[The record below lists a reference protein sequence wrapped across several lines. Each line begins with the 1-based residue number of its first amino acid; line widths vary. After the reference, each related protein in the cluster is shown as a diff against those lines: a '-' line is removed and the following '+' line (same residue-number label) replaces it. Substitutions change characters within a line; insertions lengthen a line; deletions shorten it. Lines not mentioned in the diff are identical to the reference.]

1 MRAIARIVNEQGDLY
16 HIGQYAAT
24 TLAAGCYLSGVLR
37 VFRNRP
43 EPRKSIAKVPKNRRR
58 CIVGG
63 LRIEP
68 CKAGNSSLVKPTRTT
83 DMPEKKISVGVV
95 MDPIENITPKKD
107 STLAMLLEA
116 ERRGAEIHYMLQ
128 GDLKLISGEARARS
142 RLLHVQDDL
151 EDWFETGAEQNIS
164 LGDLDVILMRKDPPF
179 DMEYVYTS
187 YILERAENAGSVV
200 VNRAQALRDMNEK
213 AYTAWF
219 ADCSPATLI
228 TRSMREMKAFL
239 EEQQRIAV
247 KPLDGMGGRSV
258 FVVGQG
264 DKNANVIFETL
275 TNHGRCFAM
284 AQEYIPEISEGDKRI
299 LLIDGAPIP
308 HALARIP
315 PADDNRGN
323 LVVGAVG
330 EGRDLS
336 EQDLRI
342 CSEVGP
348 VLRDRGVI
356 FAGIDVIG
364 DYLTEI
370 NITSPT
376 GIRELDNIFDLNIAG
391 DLFDAIEKRL
401 N

>member
-1 MRAIARIVNEQGDLY
+1 
-16 HIGQYAAT
+16 
-24 TLAAGCYLSGVLR
+24 
-37 VFRNRP
+37 
-43 EPRKSIAKVPKNRRR
+43 
-58 CIVGG
+58 
-63 LRIEP
+63 
-68 CKAGNSSLVKPTRTT
+68 
-83 DMPEKKISVGVV
+83 MPHKKISVGVV
-95 MDPIENITPKKD
+95 MDPIESITPKKD

-128 GDLKLISGEARARS
+128 GDLRLISGEATASS

-151 EDWFETGAEQNIS
+151 ESWFEIGAEQNIG
-164 LGDLDVILMRKDPPF
+164 LGELDVILMRKDPPF
-179 DMEYVYTS
+179 DMEYIYTS
-187 YILERAENAGSVV
+187 YILERAEEAGALT
-200 VNRAQALRDMNEK
+200 VNRPQALRDMNEK

-228 TRSMREMKAFL
+228 TRSMQEMKAFL
-239 EEQQRIAV
+239 KEHKRIVV

-258 FVVGQG
+258 FVVSH
-264 DKNANVIFETL
+264 DDNNANVIFETL
-275 TNHGRCFAM
+275 TNHGQLFAM
-284 AQEYIPEISEGDKRI
+284 AQQYIPEISEGDKRI
-299 LLIDGAPIP
+299 LLIDGEPIP

-315 PADDNRGN
+315 PAGDNRGN
-323 LVVGAVG
+323 LVIGAVG
-330 EGRDLS
+330 QGRDLS
-336 EQDLRI
+336 VQDLRI

-348 VLRDRGVI
+348 ALKDRGVV

-370 NITSPT
+370 NVTSPT